1 MDYDYIIVGAG
12 SAGCTVAYRLGAD
25 PSAKILVLEAGGSD
39 RSPVIQIP
47 LTWGL
52 ILKNRLFDW
61 NYFTESE
68 PGFDNRRIECAR
80 GKVIGGSSSING
92 MAYGRG
98 ARQDYD
104 HWSNELGLSGWSYDD
119 VLPYFK
125 RSEAWEEGSN
135 ALRGGQGPLT
145 VQRLHYKDPLVDA
158 FLQAA
163 QQAGYPLNDDYN
175 GASVEGFGPMQATI
189 RNGRRWS
196 AASAY
201 LRPAVARGNVTVQT
215 GATVSRVIL
224 SGQKAT
230 GVEIL
235 RQGRT
240 EQVYANRE
248 VILAGG
254 VINSPQLLMLSGI
267 GDPAQLQ
274 EHGIPVHANLPG
286 VGRNLHDHIVCDTQW
301 RRAKPG
307 PLHDTMRLD
316 RLGVDILRTWLLGT
330 GRSSTIPAAAVG
342 LIRSRPELALP
353 DVQLILAAAPMT
365 AGPYLKPFIQPYND
379 AFGIKGVFLNPE
391 SRGSVHLASRDPQDA
406 MRIQQNFL
414 ATEGDRLSVREM
426 VRRMREIGEQPP
438 LRPYI
443 AEELAPGPMVKS
455 DADIDAFIRRTAI
468 TLHHPVG
475 TCKMGSANDSMAVL
489 DEQMRVRG
497 VESLRVV
504 DGSAIPRTI
513 RAATNGPI
521 IMMAEKASDLI
532 LSKTKNHSEHP
543 AQEMQQAQ
551 KETLCI

>member
-25 PSAKILVLEAGGSD
+25 ATSRILVLEAGGSD

-61 NYFTESE
+61 NYFTEQE
-68 PGFDNRRIECAR
+68 PGFDQRRIECAR

-104 HWSNELGLSGWSYDD
+104 HWAYDLGLTGWSYDD

-125 RSEAWEEGSN
+125 RSESWEEGAS
-135 ALRGGQGPLT
+135 ALRGGEGPL
-145 VQRLHYKDPLVDA
+145 VVKRLHYQDSLVDA
-158 FLQAA
+158 FLQAT
-163 QQAGYPLNDDYN
+163 QQAGYPLNSDYN

-189 RNGRRWS
+189 RKGRRWS

-201 LRPAVARGNVTVQT
+201 LRPAVARGNVTVRT
-215 GATVSRVIL
+215 GSTVSRVIL
-224 SGQKAT
+224 DGQKAI

-235 RQGRT
+235 REGKT
-240 EQVYANRE
+240 EKIFAARE

-274 EHGIPVHANLPG
+274 EHGIPVQANLPG
-286 VGRNLHDHIVCDTQW
+286 VGRNLHDHIVCDLKW
-301 RRAKPG
+301 RRTSPG
-307 PLHDTMRLD
+307 PLHRVMRLD
-316 RLGVDILRTWLLGT
+316 RIGMDVLRTWLFGT
-330 GRSSTIPAAAVG
+330 GLSGAIPAAAVG
-342 LIRSRPELALP
+342 LVRSQPELDLP
-353 DVQLILAAAPMT
+353 DAQLILAAAPMT
-365 AGPYLKPFIQPYND
+365 AGPYLKPFVQPYVD
-379 AFGIKGVFLNPE
+379 AFGIKGVYLTPE
-391 SRGSVHLASRDPQDA
+391 SRGHVQLASPDPRA
-406 MRIQQNFL
+406 PVLIQQNFL
-414 ATEGDRLSVREM
+414 ATESDRRSVREM
-426 VRRMREIGEQPP
+426 VRRMREIGAQPP

-443 AEELAPGPMVKS
+443 AEELAPGPTVRRDEDVDS
-455 DADIDAFIRRTAI
+455 FIRRTAI

-475 TCKMGSANDSMAVL
+475 TCKMATADDPMAVL

-497 VESLRVV
+497 IDRLRVV
-504 DGSAIPRTI
+504 DGSAIPKTV

-521 IMMAEKASDLI
+521 IMMAEKAADLI
-532 LSKTKNHSEHP
+532 LGKKTK
-543 AQEMQQAQ
+543 
-551 KETLCI
+551 L